1 MISLELKK
9 QKDPSK
15 IGKTDLPNQ
24 KVEVTINHAFKDIRY
39 GLWINP
45 NSKVT
50 RYRPVDFGENGV
62 QVELPRALQMS
73 TLIMRVFWNARD
85 TFSKPDVY
93 SKDIILVPNIG
104 LVLEPTNFLSREVS
118 WTSFGT
124 LYLHHQSQL
133 EIVLYFS
140 FLRSNRTG

>member
-104 LVLEPTNFLSREVS
+104 FAWNRLIFYLGRCLGRRLVHFTSTTKAS
-118 WTSFGT
+118 WK
-124 LYLHHQSQL
+124 
-133 EIVLYFS
+133 
-140 FLRSNRTG
+140 

>member
-1 MISLELKK
+1 MVLELKK
-9 QKDPSK
+9 QKEPQK
-15 IGKTDLPNQ
+15 IGKSDLPNQ
-24 KVEVTINHAFKDIRY
+24 KVEVNINHAFKDVRY

-73 TLIMRVFWNARD
+73 TLIMRVFWNAKD

-93 SKDIILVPNIG
+93 SKDIILVCDLKI
-104 LVLEPTNFLSREVS
+104 LERN
-118 WTSFGT
+118 
-124 LYLHHQSQL
+124 
-133 EIVLYFS
+133 LYFI
-140 FLRSNRTG
+140 